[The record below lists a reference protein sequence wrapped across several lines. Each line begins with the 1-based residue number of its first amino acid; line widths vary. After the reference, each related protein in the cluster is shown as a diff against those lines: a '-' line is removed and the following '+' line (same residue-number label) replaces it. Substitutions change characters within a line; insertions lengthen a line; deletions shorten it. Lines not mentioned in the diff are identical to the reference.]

1 MKRQLP
7 RSRKARILGAV
18 LAIVVAGTS
27 LRQVR
32 AADDAAAIIAQ
43 IEAAQTGGAGEL
55 APLTIAQVMDKLHVP
70 GVSVAVIRDF
80 QIHWAKAYGVADV
93 VSGAKVD
100 TDTLFQAASISK
112 PVAAM
117 AVLRAVQDG
126 RFGLDD
132 DINGILRSWKL
143 PTGEFTKSQPVTP
156 RALLSHTSGLDDG
169 FGFPGYHPSAPL
181 PTLVQILDG
190 QKPSNVGP
198 VRLGRPPL
206 TAMKYSGG
214 GVTLMQLALMDVLAR
229 PFPAIMRQ
237 TVLEP
242 LGMTHSAY
250 DQPLSPER
258 DRNAAR
264 AHGMDGGAMDAKWHV
279 YPELEAAGLW
289 TTPTDLATF
298 LIEVQ
303 QSIRGRSNRVLSR
316 AMAQEMVNPVGV
328 GEYGV
333 GLGVSKIGEGW
344 YVGHG
349 GSNWGFRCDMRAH
362 KIKGYG
368 VAVMTNG
375 DRGGRVIE
383 ELEHRIES
391 AYRWDTLDKPLRR

>member
-1 MKRQLP
+1 MR
-7 RSRKARILGAV
+7 AFV
-18 LAIVVAGTS
+18 VVVAIVVAAGFHAVS
-27 LRQVR
+27 
-32 AADDAAAIIAQ
+32 AADDVAALIAQ
-43 IEAAQTGGAGEL
+43 IEAAQPGGTGEL
-55 APLTIAQVMDKLHVP
+55 APLTITQAMEKAHVP

-80 QIHWAKAYGVADV
+80 QIHWARAYGVADV
-93 VSGAKVD
+93 VTGAKVD

-132 DINGILRSWKL
+132 DVNGILRSWKL

-156 RALLSHTSGLDDG
+156 RSLLSHTSGLDDG

-198 VRLGRPPL
+198 VRLGRPPM

-214 GVTLMQLALMDVLAR
+214 GVTLMQLALTDVLGR
-229 PFPAIMRQ
+229 PFPEIMQQ
-237 TVLEP
+237 TVLAP
-242 LGMTHSAY
+242 IGMTRSAY
-250 DQPLSPER
+250 DQPLSSER

-264 AHGMDGGAMDAKWHV
+264 AHGLDGQAMDAKWHV

-289 TTPTDLATF
+289 TTPSDLARF

-328 GEYGV
+328 GDYGV
-333 GLGVSKIGEGW
+333 GLGTSKIGEGW

-349 GSNWGFRCDMRAH
+349 GSNWGFRCDMKAH

-368 VAVMTNG
+368 VAIMTNG
-375 DRGGRVIE
+375 DRGGRMAE
-383 ELEHRIES
+383 ELERRIES
-391 AYRWDTLDKPLRR
+391 AYHWDSLDKPLRR

>member
-1 MKRQLP
+1 MKPAAFRTTGMLLFVM
-7 RSRKARILGAV
+7 AAVV
-18 LAIVVAGTS
+18 LAAS
-27 LRQVR
+27 
-32 AADDAAAIIAQ
+32 APADDVAAVIAQ
-43 IEAAQTGGAGEL
+43 IEGAQPGGSGEL
-55 APLTIAQVMDKLHVP
+55 APLPLAQVMDKLRVP
-70 GVSVAVIRDF
+70 GVSVAVIKDF
-80 QIHWAKAYGVADV
+80 QIHWSKAYGIADV

-100 TDTLFQAASISK
+100 TETLFQAASISK

-117 AVLRAVQDG
+117 AVLKAVQDG

-143 PTGEFTKSQPVTP
+143 PTGEFTASQPVTP
-156 RALLSHTSGLDDG
+156 RSLLSHTSGLDDG
-169 FGFPGYHPSAPL
+169 FGFPGYHPAALL

-190 QKPSNVGP
+190 QKPSNVGS
-198 VRLGRPPL
+198 VRLARPPM

-214 GVTLMQLALMDVLAR
+214 GVTLMQLALTDVLGR
-229 PFPAIMRQ
+229 SFPEVMQQ

-242 LGMTHSAY
+242 LGMTRSAY
-250 DQPLSPER
+250 EQPLSPDR

-264 AHGMDGGAMDAKWHV
+264 AHGLEGQAMDAKWHV

-289 TTPTDLATF
+289 TTPTDLARF

-316 AMAQEMVNPVGV
+316 AIAQEMVNPVGV
-328 GEYGV
+328 GEYAV
-333 GLGVSKIGEGW
+333 GLGVAKIGEGW

-349 GSNWGFRCDMRAH
+349 GSNWGFRCDMKAH

-375 DRGGRVIE
+375 DRGGRLIE
-383 ELEHRIES
+383 ELEQRVES
-391 AYRWDTLDKPLRR
+391 AYHWDALDKPLRR

>member
-1 MKRQLP
+1 MMR
-7 RSRKARILGAV
+7 V
-18 LAIVVAGTS
+18 LVVIVAIVVAAG
-27 LRQVR
+27 VH
-32 AADDAAAIIAQ
+32 AVGAMDDVASIIAQ
-43 IEAAQTGGAGEL
+43 IEAAQPGGTGEL
-55 APLTIAQVMDKLHVP
+55 APLTITQAMEKSQVP

-80 QIHWAKAYGVADV
+80 QIHWAKAYGVADIV
-93 VSGAKVD
+93 TGANVD

-143 PTGEFTKSQPVTP
+143 PTGDFTKSQPVTP
-156 RALLSHTSGLDDG
+156 RSLLSHTSGLDDG
-169 FGFPGYHPSAPL
+169 FGFPGYHPGAPL

-198 VRLGRPPL
+198 VRLGRPPM

-214 GVTLMQLALMDVLAR
+214 GVTLMQLALTDVLGR
-229 PFPAIMRQ
+229 PFPEIMRR

-242 LGMTHSAY
+242 LGMTRSAY

-258 DRNAAR
+258 DGNAAR
-264 AHGMDGGAMDAKWHV
+264 AHGLDGHAMDAKWHV

-289 TTPTDLATF
+289 TTPSDLARF

-316 AMAQEMVNPVGV
+316 ATALEMVNPVGV
-328 GEYGV
+328 GEYAV

-349 GSNWGFRCDMRAH
+349 GSNWGFRCDMRVH

-368 VAVMTNG
+368 VAIMTNG
-375 DRGGRVIE
+375 DRGGRMIE
-383 ELEHRIES
+383 ELERRIES
-391 AYRWDTLDKPLRR
+391 AYHWDTLDKPLRR